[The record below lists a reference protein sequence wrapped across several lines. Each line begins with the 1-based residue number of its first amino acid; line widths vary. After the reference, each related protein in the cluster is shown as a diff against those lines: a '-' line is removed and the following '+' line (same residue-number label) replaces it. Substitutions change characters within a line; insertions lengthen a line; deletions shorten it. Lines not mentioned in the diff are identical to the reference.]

1 MYQSLYSPGSGV
13 YTWRYSLYMKVYTHE
28 VFSTSPR
35 SLSSFCPVLQV
46 LIWHVVPVAP
56 VWPHFCLLKQQ
67 SPRTNCYRTSL
78 LWLPISANMWSDWNG
93 QPQVSQAGP
102 EAKTLLHSQVFIGHV
117 SSLFS
122 WFIWSSR
129 SAEILRLS
137 LHDLY
142 LYMTLP
148 SGKPRSCYSI
158 LLQLIFLN
166 LTENKTAFLLVLF
179 QCVEKL
185 PWSASAV

>member
-1 MYQSLYSPGSGV
+1 
-13 YTWRYSLYMKVYTHE
+13 MKVFFVHE
-28 VFSTSPR
+28 GIHTWGILHLTKKPVFFLPCSTGIDLACGPC
-35 SLSSFCPVLQV
+35 SS
-46 LIWHVVPVAP
+46 PVAP
-56 VWPHFCLLKQQ
+56 FLPLKQQ
-67 SPRTNCYRTSL
+67 SPRTSCYRTSL
-78 LWLPISANMWSDWNG
+78 PWLPISANMWSDWNG

-102 EAKTLLHSQVFIGHV
+102 EAKTLLHSQVCSGHV

-122 WFIWSSR
+122 RFIWSSR

-179 QCVEKL
+179 HCVEKL